1 MHALPDADTTALF
14 ILVLCRRVYQI
25 VPAVVVAIT
34 IGMAG
39 RAHRGEIHGE
49 TRHITNGAA
58 TAPRAGITNT
68 TAIHNSYCRRAG
80 GTGAAGFVGADF
92 IER

>member
-14 ILVLCRRVYQI
+14 IRALCRRVPQI
-25 VPAVVVAIT
+25 EPAVVVAIT
-34 IGMAG
+34 IGMPG
-39 RAHRGEIHGE
+39 RAHRGEIHGA
-49 TRHITNGAA
+49 TRRITNGAA
-58 TAPRAGITNT
+58 TAPRAVSTNT
-68 TAIHNSYCRRAG
+68 TAIHNSYRRRAG